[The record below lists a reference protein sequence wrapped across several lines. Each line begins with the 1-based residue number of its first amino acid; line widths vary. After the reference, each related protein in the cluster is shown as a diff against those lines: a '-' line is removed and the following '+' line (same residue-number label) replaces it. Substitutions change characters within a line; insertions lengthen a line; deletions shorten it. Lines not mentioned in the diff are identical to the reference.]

1 MSILIAANNLLIF
14 EDFVKA
20 MSSAL
25 TVHFESFRLALRTTL
40 FSFQAELSDPE
51 IEFLANELLQLMA
64 VLGAFV
70 VAAIDR
76 MIHPQ
81 SQYVIDGEYIK
92 DRMSVFA
99 SRASSSIGGYVNI
112 ALHLLDGSLDT
123 GVYYTDQIRRA
134 ASVLASAPCVLSIP
148 METMEFFASIMSSR
162 NIGVVTTIEYQ
173 KEARTLTIATAAT
186 NVRTMILTHYLTNAD
201 AIGRVFANLDVTVL
215 PDAMEWIG
223 RDNIG
228 FSVMY
233 NLLRSNP
240 ISFIQMMSSKLEQ
253 H

>member
-1 MSILIAANNLLIF
+1 
-14 EDFVKA
+14 
-20 MSSAL
+20 
-25 TVHFESFRLALRTTL
+25 
-40 FSFQAELSDPE
+40 
-51 IEFLANELLQLMA
+51 
-64 VLGAFV
+64 
-70 VAAIDR
+70 
-76 MIHPQ
+76 
-81 SQYVIDGEYIK
+81 
-92 DRMSVFA
+92 
-99 SRASSSIGGYVNI
+99 
-112 ALHLLDGSLDT
+112 
-123 GVYYTDQIRRA
+123 
-134 ASVLASAPCVLSIP
+134 

-223 RDNIG
+223 RDSIG